1 MTLKDL
7 LAALD
12 AKKTEIRAM
21 RAPSEQTPEEATQFD
36 TLIAEKEKLEGS
48 IRRQAALDDMDRNAS
63 GLPIGNGG
71 GTERRMSVF
80 GLASTIRPKQFD
92 GEVVR
97 TQAGEIIPILEHR
110 HKVADF
116 VETRDDPAAELGL
129 GGFLR
134 ALYKGPSTD
143 LERRVL
149 GGAAIGTGGATVPT
163 PIAAEVIDVARHAS
177 VALQAGVRTLPM
189 PSATL
194 RFARVT
200 ADPVGGWRAENATIV
215 ESDPTFD
222 QVTLT
227 SKTWALL
234 TRISRELLED
244 GTNVD
249 QLIRQVFASA
259 AGVALDQGILVGSGA
274 SNQPLGIRG
283 MAGIQNVSMG
293 TNGAQLTNW
302 TRPLDAVQL
311 LETANFPNVRSM
323 IMAPRTAR
331 ANYGFVDTT
340 NQPLQPPPRLASVPT
355 LATASMPVNET
366 QGTAVNASSILM
378 GDFSEVYLGLRTD
391 ITISVLNERYAD
403 SGQVGFVVWM
413 RADVV
418 AARPA
423 AIARI
428 AGIIP

>member
-1 MTLKDL
+1 MTIRDL

-21 RAPSEQTPEEATQFD
+21 RAPSEQTPEEAAQFD
-36 TLIAEKEKLEGS
+36 ALIAEKEKLEGS
-48 IRRQAALDDMDRNAS
+48 IRRQAALDDLDRNAG

-71 GTERRMSVF
+71 IERRMSVF
-80 GLASTIRPKQFD
+80 SPASTIRPKQFD
-92 GEVVR
+92 GEIVR
-97 TQAGEIIPILEHR
+97 TQAGEIIPVLEHR

-116 VETRDDPAAELGL
+116 IETRDDPAAELGL

-134 ALYKGPSTD
+134 ALYKGPSNE

-149 GGAAIGTGGATVPT
+149 GGASIGAGGATVPT
-163 PIAAEVIDVARHAS
+163 PIAAEVIDVARNAS
-177 VALQAGVRTLPM
+177 VALRAGVRTMPM
-189 PSATL
+189 TAATL
-194 RFARVT
+194 KFARVT
-200 ADPVGGWRAENATIV
+200 ADPTGGWRAENATIT

-222 QVTLT
+222 QVTL
-227 SKTWALL
+227 SAKSWALL

-244 GTNVD
+244 GANVD
-249 QLIRQVFASA
+249 ALLRQVFASA
-259 AGVALDQGILVGSGA
+259 AGVALDQAILVGSGA

-293 TNGAQLTNW
+293 TNGGTFSSWSKA
-302 TRPLDAVQL
+302 LDAVQA
-311 LETANFPNVRSM
+311 LETANYPNISAM
-323 IMAPRTAR
+323 IMSPRTAR
-331 ANYGFVDTT
+331 TTYGLADSTG
-340 NQPLQPPPRLASVPT
+340 QPLTIVPRLASIPNLT
-355 LATASMPVNET
+355 TPAMPINET
-366 QGTAVNASSILM
+366 QGTATNASSILM
-378 GDFSEVYLGLRTD
+378 GDFSNVFLGLRTD

>member
-1 MTLKDL
+1 MTLRDL
-7 LAALD
+7 ISALD

-21 RAPSEQTPEEATQFD
+21 RAPSEQTPEEAAQFD
-36 TLIAEKEKLEGS
+36 ALIAEKEKLEGS
-48 IRRQAALDDMDRNAS
+48 IRRQAALDDLDRIGS

-80 GLASTIRPKQFD
+80 GPASTIRPKQFD
-92 GEVVR
+92 GEIVR
-97 TQAGEIIPILEHR
+97 TQAGEIIPVLEHR

-134 ALYKGPSTD
+134 ALYKGPSNE

-149 GGAAIGTGGATVPT
+149 GGASIGAGGATVPT
-163 PIAAEVIDVARHAS
+163 PIAAEVIDVARNTS
-177 VALQAGVRTLPM
+177 VALRAGVRTLPM

-200 ADPVGGWRAENATIV
+200 ADPTGGWRAENAAIT
-215 ESDPTFD
+215 ESDPAFD
-222 QVTLT
+222 QVTL
-227 SKTWALL
+227 SAKSWALL

-249 QLIRQVFASA
+249 QLLRQVFASA
-259 AGVALDQGILVGSGA
+259 AGVALDQAILVGSGA
-274 SNQPLGIRG
+274 ANQPLGIRG
-283 MAGIQNVSMG
+283 MSGIQNVSMG
-293 TNGAQLTNW
+293 TNGAQLAQW
-302 TRPLDAVQL
+302 TRVLDAVQA
-311 LETANFPNVRSM
+311 LETANYPDVRAM
-323 IMAPRTAR
+323 IMHPRTAR
-331 ANYGFVDTT
+331 STYGFLDTT
-340 NQPLQPPPRLASVPT
+340 GQPLFTPPRIANVPILT
-355 LATASMPVNET
+355 TPAMPINET
-366 QGTAVNASSILM
+366 QGTATTASSILM
-378 GDFSEVYLGLRTD
+378 GDFSNVYLGLRSD
-391 ITISVLNERYAD
+391 LTISVLNERYAD